1 MDVNDLGLDINH
13 CFSGNILLF
22 YAFDFGDEI
31 DLNTIKQKGI
41 LDPLE
46 VPLSSY
52 FKNYR
57 VPYSFK
63 MMESCASIDEK
74 KGNITGTGCV
84 LSKLYHF
91 GVLSL
96 CYQIPFNEKFDDLK
110 LKLIEVK
117 RKFDMTSEVDA
128 RNVFNKISSRL
139 KKPRFYNLKSDYFAI
154 QVNPLPEKIMP
165 EDFKDLYGAKI
176 ASLLRLEVKPLS
188 DYQIDQILSSS
199 TGYYGQDL
207 IIIDSKAAFVYD
219 NEYFEPLE
227 FFESSN
233 VQMLELQYYDH
244 LIDDR
249 LTYFYGQ
256 QSHRVPFLAYLPL
269 MGERFDSPIS
279 RLANLKVDISVITE
293 QLENSVKMTGD
304 AYYLNFYAL
313 LVEKL
318 YLRDW
323 RDSINRKLRIVQD
336 LNTIYQDRLD
346 TIHEEMLT
354 VVIIVLIAFEAF
366 MAFIR

>member
-1 MDVNDLGLDINH
+1 MDSNLISQDINNK
-13 CFSGNILLF
+13 FAGNILLL

-31 DLNTIKQKGI
+31 DLTTIKNKSI
-41 LDPLE
+41 LEPFE

-57 VPYSFK
+57 VPFSFK
-63 MMESCASIDEK
+63 LSQDCASIDE
-74 KGNITGTGCV
+74 GRGSITGTGCI

-91 GVLSL
+91 GALSL
-96 CYQIPFNEKFDDLK
+96 CYQIPFNENFDDLK
-110 LKLIEVK
+110 SKLIEIKREYDVK
-117 RKFDMTSEVDA
+117 SEIDA
-128 RNVFNKISSRL
+128 RNVFNKISSLL
-139 KKPRFYNLKSDYFAI
+139 KKPRFFNLKTDYSAV
-154 QVNPLPEKIMP
+154 QVTPLPEKIVP

-176 ASLLRLEVKPLS
+176 ASLLRLEIKTLS

-207 IIIDSKAAFVYD
+207 IIIDSKAAFIYD
-219 NEYFEPLE
+219 NEYLEPLE

-233 VQMLELQYYDH
+233 VQMLELQYYDR

-256 QSHRVPFLAYLPL
+256 QSYKVPFRAYLPL
-269 MGERFDSPIS
+269 MGERFDSTIS

-318 YLRDW
+318 YLKDW
-323 RDSINRKLRIVQD
+323 RDSINRKLQIIQD
-336 LNTIYQDRLD
+336 LNTIYQERLD
-346 TIHEEMLT
+346 TIHEETLT
-354 VVIIVLIAFEAF
+354 IVVIILIAFEAF
-366 MAFIR
+366 IAFMR